1 MIRLINIVA
10 IALFIMLIII
20 LFKFNLV
27 CEVTING
34 QSVGYIADKEAFE
47 AKVNEII
54 NKEEEAKLFTTIEYM
69 PEYQLKFVDKTEQ
82 TNEEVILAKLEDS
95 SETTYQLYA
104 VTLDGEEKAVLS
116 SLEEAEKI
124 VDEMT
129 EKYED
134 DIELD
139 IGITDKITTDKEENT
154 VKVATASI
162 DDEIEEKKEEIEAEI
177 EKQKEI
183 ESHTVRGV
191 YLEVTPVSGTIT
203 SRFGNRESIR
213 SSSHTGLDIAT
224 ATESGLLTV
233 IKNNCQVSKKMQSQM
248 DMLSKYE
255 LAQELNQRKPK
266 KIEREQELVE
276 QTMTRN
282 ENQDALKSYITTFNV
297 IEEKEEFLQT
307 AKQTMSA
314 IDFARLVSQLQL
326 QTISNLQ
333 ELENMEKECNSI
345 EDLHELQ
352 QEVSIEYERLQLITR
367 TIKEEVPRHI
377 LYKVIGGET
386 K

>member
-1 MIRLINIVA
+1 MEI
-10 IALFIMLIII
+10 
-20 LFKFNLV
+20 K
-27 CEVTING
+27 TI
-34 QSVGYIADKEAFE
+34 
-47 AKVNEII
+47 
-54 NKEEEAKLFTTIEYM
+54 
-69 PEYQLKFVDKTEQ
+69 
-82 TNEEVILAKLEDS
+82 
-95 SETTYQLYA
+95 
-104 VTLDGEEKAVLS
+104 
-116 SLEEAEKI
+116 
-124 VDEMT
+124 
-129 EKYED
+129 
-134 DIELD
+134 
-139 IGITDKITTDKEENT
+139 
-154 VKVATASI
+154 
-162 DDEIEEKKEEIEAEI
+162 
-177 EKQKEI
+177 
-183 ESHTVRGV
+183 
-191 YLEVTPVSGTIT
+191 
-203 SRFGNRESIR
+203 
-213 SSSHTGLDIAT
+213 DIAT

-307 AKQTMSA
+307 AKQTMST

>member
-1 MIRLINIVA
+1 MEI
-10 IALFIMLIII
+10 
-20 LFKFNLV
+20 K
-27 CEVTING
+27 TI
-34 QSVGYIADKEAFE
+34 
-47 AKVNEII
+47 
-54 NKEEEAKLFTTIEYM
+54 
-69 PEYQLKFVDKTEQ
+69 
-82 TNEEVILAKLEDS
+82 
-95 SETTYQLYA
+95 
-104 VTLDGEEKAVLS
+104 
-116 SLEEAEKI
+116 
-124 VDEMT
+124 
-129 EKYED
+129 
-134 DIELD
+134 
-139 IGITDKITTDKEENT
+139 
-154 VKVATASI
+154 
-162 DDEIEEKKEEIEAEI
+162 
-177 EKQKEI
+177 
-183 ESHTVRGV
+183 
-191 YLEVTPVSGTIT
+191 
-203 SRFGNRESIR
+203 
-213 SSSHTGLDIAT
+213 DIAT

-297 IEEKEEFLQT
+297 IEEKEEILQT

-377 LYKVIGGET
+377 LYNVIGGES
-386 K
+386 

>member
-1 MIRLINIVA
+1 MEI
-10 IALFIMLIII
+10 
-20 LFKFNLV
+20 K
-27 CEVTING
+27 TI
-34 QSVGYIADKEAFE
+34 
-47 AKVNEII
+47 
-54 NKEEEAKLFTTIEYM
+54 
-69 PEYQLKFVDKTEQ
+69 
-82 TNEEVILAKLEDS
+82 
-95 SETTYQLYA
+95 
-104 VTLDGEEKAVLS
+104 
-116 SLEEAEKI
+116 
-124 VDEMT
+124 
-129 EKYED
+129 
-134 DIELD
+134 
-139 IGITDKITTDKEENT
+139 
-154 VKVATASI
+154 
-162 DDEIEEKKEEIEAEI
+162 
-177 EKQKEI
+177 
-183 ESHTVRGV
+183 
-191 YLEVTPVSGTIT
+191 
-203 SRFGNRESIR
+203 
-213 SSSHTGLDIAT
+213 DIAT

-333 ELENMEKECNSI
+333 ELENMEKECNAI
-345 EDLHELQ
+345 EDLRELQ

>member
-1 MIRLINIVA
+1 MEI
-10 IALFIMLIII
+10 
-20 LFKFNLV
+20 K
-27 CEVTING
+27 TI
-34 QSVGYIADKEAFE
+34 
-47 AKVNEII
+47 
-54 NKEEEAKLFTTIEYM
+54 
-69 PEYQLKFVDKTEQ
+69 
-82 TNEEVILAKLEDS
+82 
-95 SETTYQLYA
+95 
-104 VTLDGEEKAVLS
+104 
-116 SLEEAEKI
+116 
-124 VDEMT
+124 
-129 EKYED
+129 
-134 DIELD
+134 
-139 IGITDKITTDKEENT
+139 
-154 VKVATASI
+154 
-162 DDEIEEKKEEIEAEI
+162 
-177 EKQKEI
+177 
-183 ESHTVRGV
+183 
-191 YLEVTPVSGTIT
+191 
-203 SRFGNRESIR
+203 
-213 SSSHTGLDIAT
+213 DIANT
-224 ATESGLLTV
+224 TESELLAI

-276 QTMTRN
+276 QTMTSN

-333 ELENMEKECNSI
+333 ELENMEKECNAI